1 MLGKRMPNLSFMTF
15 ATGFQFVLFGLF
27 MAACD
32 IGGLRVGLFRTLG
45 TNPLAAY
52 FIHGMMGL
60 ALALLLPHNAS
71 LGYCLAGFAI
81 AFGITYLLVRSLE
94 KHGLYWRL

>member
-1 MLGKRMPNLSFMTF
+1 MPNLSFMTF
-15 ATGFQFVLFGLF
+15 ATGFQFALFGLF
-27 MAACD
+27 VAACD

-52 FIHGMMGL
+52 FIHGMMAL
-60 ALALLLPHNAS
+60 ALALLVPHNVP

-81 AFGITYLLVRSLE
+81 AFAITYLLVRSLE
-94 KHGLYWRL
+94 KRGLYWRL